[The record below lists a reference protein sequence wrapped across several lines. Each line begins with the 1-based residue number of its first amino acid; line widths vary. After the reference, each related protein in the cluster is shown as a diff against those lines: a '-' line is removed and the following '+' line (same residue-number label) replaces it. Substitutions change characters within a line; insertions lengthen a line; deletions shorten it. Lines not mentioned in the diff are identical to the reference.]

1 MTKKD
6 IAKSIS
12 EQAVIPMAQV
22 LSIVRSVFDGI
33 SEPPVSDGRIELRNF
48 GVLEV
53 RKRRARKG
61 LSPRTGEAVAVTS
74 EPAAPS

>member
-12 EQAVIPMAQV
+12 EQAIIPMGQV

-33 SEPPVSDGRIELRNF
+33 NETLVSDGRIEHRNF

-53 RKRRARKG
+53 RKGARRN
-61 LSPRTGEAVAVTS
+61 PRTGEAVAVT
-74 EPAAPS
+74 PDL

>member
-1 MTKKD
+1 MTKNE
-6 IAKSIS
+6 IARSMS
-12 EQAVIPMAQV
+12 ERAVIPMGQV

-33 SEPPVSDGRIELRNF
+33 SETPVSDGRIELRNL

-61 LSPRTGEAVAVTS
+61 RSPRTGEAVAVIS
-74 EPAAPS
+74 DL